1 VPMMTLYRQRYSS
14 IFFACAFMMG
24 IVPEAI
30 GQTNESGD
38 ILLLDL
44 GIVIESSDSTSTESN
59 KRTGSLS
66 ISSMPGGA
74 AYVQSTKELHS
85 VLDELRS
92 QIAQL
97 ELSLDGDVDE
107 VRLENQRLRELL
119 SKLQEENVTP
129 VDQSDQIVDDLKKRE
144 VPVESP
150 PELYQVPADWREVM
164 KAYRAGNYSA
174 VITLC
179 DALPEVL
186 LNNGQPDQVAYW
198 CGAAYFSEGQLKSAL
213 EMLKAITAENS
224 PVQDDAIILTGLI
237 LIKQGRA
244 IEARDHFQRII
255 DYYPESDYHR
265 LAGLTLKELK
275 E

>member
-1 VPMMTLYRQRYSS
+1 
-14 IFFACAFMMG
+14 MG

-30 GQTNESGD
+30 GQSKESD
-38 ILLLDL
+38 DVLLLDL
-44 GIVIESSDSTSTESN
+44 GIVIESSDSISTESN
-59 KRTGSLS
+59 KRTESLS
-66 ISSMPGGA
+66 FSSMPGGA
-74 AYVQSTKELHS
+74 AFVQSTKELRS

-97 ELSLDGDVDE
+97 ESSLDGDVDE

-119 SKLQEENVTP
+119 SKLQEGNAVP
-129 VDQSDQIVDDLKKRE
+129 VDQPDQIVDDLKKRE

-150 PELYQVPADWREVM
+150 PELYQVPVDWREVM

-174 VITLC
+174 VVTLC

-186 LNNGQPDQVAYW
+186 LSNGEPNQVTYW
-198 CGAAYFSEGQLKSAL
+198 CGAGYFSVGQLESAL
-213 EMLKAITAENS
+213 EILKSITTEKS

-237 LIKQGRA
+237 LMKQGHA
-244 IEARDHFQRII
+244 IEARNQFQRII

>member
-1 VPMMTLYRQRYSS
+1 MTRTLLLRYGS
-14 IFFACAFMMG
+14 IFYACALLLW
-24 IVPEAI
+24 IVPEGF
-30 GQTNESGD
+30 GQSEESGD
-38 ILLLDL
+38 MLLLDL
-44 GIVIESSDSTSTESN
+44 GIVIESSDSTA
-59 KRTGSLS
+59 TGSRKNDESLN

-74 AYVQSTKELHS
+74 AYVQSTRELRS

-97 ELSLDGDVDE
+97 ESSLDGNVDE

-119 SKLQEENVTP
+119 SKLQEEDVVP
-129 VDQSDQIVDDLKKRE
+129 VDQSDEIVADLKKRE

-150 PELYQVPADWREVM
+150 QELYQVPTDWHEVM
-164 KAYRAGNYSA
+164 KAYRAGDYPA
-174 VITLC
+174 VVVLC
-179 DALPEVL
+179 DALPEAVPDHE
-186 LNNGQPDQVAYW
+186 QPDQVAYW
-198 CGAAYFSEGQLKSAL
+198 CGDAYFSVGQLERAL
-213 EMLKAITAENS
+213 QILESITTEDS

-237 LIKQGRA
+237 LMQQGRA
-244 IEARDHFQRII
+244 NEARDHFQRII